1 MKKIFSLL
9 IFFIFLINNLWSKDS
24 NISTLEAL
32 EKGLIGTILY
42 SVSGMIMAI
51 VAYKLI
57 DFVIPGKIS
66 EQITEDKNT
75 AVAMVV
81 AALMLGICIIIAA
94 AIVS

>member
-1 MKKIFSLL
+1 MIFLVGSLFAKDTNLSLL
-9 IFFIFLINNLWSKDS
+9 ESI
-24 NISTLEAL
+24 
-32 EKGLIGTILY
+32 EKGLLGTILY
-42 SVSGMIMAI
+42 SISGMLMAI

-57 DFVIPGKIS
+57 DVVIPGKIS
-66 EQITEDKNT
+66 EQITEEKNT

>member
-9 IFFIFLINNLWSKDS
+9 TFSITFISQLLAKDS
-24 NISTLEAL
+24 NISTWEAL

-42 SVSGMIMAI
+42 SISGMIMAI

>member
-1 MKKIFSLL
+1 MKKIIPFL
-9 IFFIFLINNLWSKDS
+9 IFFISFISNLTAKDP
-24 NISTLEAL
+24 NLSTFETI

-42 SVSGMIMAI
+42 SISGMLMAI
-51 VAYKLI
+51 VAYKMI
-57 DFVIPGKIS
+57 DFVIPGKLS
-66 EQITEDKNT
+66 EQIAEHKNT

>member
-1 MKKIFSLL
+1 MKKIFIMVVTMIFLVRSLFAKDTNLSLL
-9 IFFIFLINNLWSKDS
+9 ESI
-24 NISTLEAL
+24 
-32 EKGLIGTILY
+32 EKGLLGTILY
-42 SVSGMIMAI
+42 SISGMLMAI

-57 DFVIPGKIS
+57 DVVIPGKIS
-66 EQITEDKNT
+66 EQITEKNT

>member
-1 MKKIFSLL
+1 MKKVIPILTFFVFS
-9 IFFIFLINNLWSKDS
+9 ISNLVAKDT
-24 NISTLEAL
+24 NLSTFESL

-42 SVSGMIMAI
+42 SISGMLMAI

-57 DFVIPGKIS
+57 DFVIPGKLS
-66 EQITEDKNT
+66 EQIAEHKNT

>member
-1 MKKIFSLL
+1 MKKIFILVVTMIFLVGSLFAKDTNLSLL
-9 IFFIFLINNLWSKDS
+9 ESI
-24 NISTLEAL
+24 
-32 EKGLIGTILY
+32 EKGLLGTILY
-42 SVSGMIMAI
+42 SISGMLMAI

-57 DFVIPGKIS
+57 DVVIPGKIS
-66 EQITEDKNT
+66 EQITEHKNT